1 MFAFLKRL
9 LGFHWFLTLILMGAF
24 ALIFG
29 LVSLNIFMVLRA
41 NLGLIAEHGAMALF
55 DGALHQLLQLLIYG
69 YLAVIFYVLF
79 KACEQVLVAK
89 ILR

>member
-1 MFAFLKRL
+1 
-9 LGFHWFLTLILMGAF
+9 MGVF

-41 NLGLIAEHGAMALF
+41 NLGLIAEHGAMALL
-55 DGALHQLLQLLIYG
+55 DGAFRQLLELLIYG